1 MTEKDIE
8 NKSKFALKQAG
19 CYYIKNHGSQYA
31 APGIP
36 DIIFNLDG
44 WFIALEV
51 KRHPNKPTM
60 IQQFHLKEIR
70 KNKGIAL
77 IVNELNLEKFC
88 EILKRRKYEDFVCFS
103 KECFELFKIK
113 E

>member
-1 MTEKDIE
+1 MVEKDIE
-8 NKSKFALKQAG
+8 NKIKFALKQAD

-31 APGIP
+31 VPGIP

-44 WFIALEV
+44 YFIAVEV
-51 KRHPNKPTM
+51 KKWPNKPTM
-60 IQQFHLKEIR
+60 IQKFHLKEIR

-77 IVNELNLEKFC
+77 IIDELNLNKFC
-88 EILKRRKYEDFVCFS
+88 EILKRRSYEDFIRFS
-103 KECFELFKIK
+103 KECFEQFEIK